1 MYDHIATTI
10 ARERVAD
17 LHREADQARLAK
29 VARAAWRRRR
39 TGARHYSPP
48 APSPRS
54 ALI

>member
-1 MYDHIATTI
+1 MFDHVATAIAYQ
-10 ARERVAD
+10 RVAD
-17 LHREADQARLAK
+17 LQREAEQARLAR